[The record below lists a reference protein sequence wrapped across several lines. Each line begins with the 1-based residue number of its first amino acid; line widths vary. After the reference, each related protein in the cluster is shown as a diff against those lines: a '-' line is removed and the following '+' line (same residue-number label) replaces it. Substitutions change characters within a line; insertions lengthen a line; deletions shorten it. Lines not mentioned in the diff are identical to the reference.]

1 MNGRSGNDN
10 GITGGDVENLFVTQL
25 RDWELA
31 GNNYS
36 GLRDVMTR
44 TVFMENGIRI
54 NIQFNPP
61 RIRSSAARV
70 DNKSISE
77 RPCFLCSHNL
87 PAEQKGIVFREKYTI
102 LVNPFPIFK
111 RHLTIPLNEHEPQLI
126 RGRFTDMLELAETL
140 DDYTIFYNGPRCGAS
155 APDHFHFQA
164 GNKGFLPVEDEFYTI
179 PRKVV
184 TRHHKCTVMTME
196 GYLRN
201 TIVLA
206 GNNMTDMDT
215 VFTVIYNIL
224 HEMQEQ
230 EDEPMMNIL
239 ANHGHEGWKVF
250 IFPRRLHRPAQYF
263 KSGRE
268 QVLIS
273 PASVDFGGVWIT
285 PREEEFTGLDAD
297 LINDIFGQVTLGKN
311 EWEDLLDKLAAGI
324 KEYY

>member
-1 MNGRSGNDN
+1 MMNSSPRSDMK
-10 GITGGDVENLFVTQL
+10 ISSKEVENLFFAQL

-36 GLRDVMTR
+36 GLGEVMIR
-44 TVFMENGIRI
+44 TVVMESGCRI

-70 DNKSISE
+70 DTKSISE
-77 RPCFLCSHNL
+77 RPCFLCSGNL
-87 PAEQKGIVFREKYTI
+87 PPEQKGLDFRGKYSI

-111 RHLTIPLNEHEPQLI
+111 RHLTIPLNDHEPQLI
-126 RGRFTDMLELAETL
+126 RGRFADMLNLAEAL
-140 DDYTIFYNGPRCGAS
+140 PGYTIFYNGPHCGAS

-164 GNKGFLPVEDEFYTI
+164 GNKGFLPVEDEFHSFP
-179 PRKVV
+179 PRVV
-184 TRHHKCTVMTME
+184 AKHGGCKIMTMDE
-196 GYLRN
+196 YKRH

-206 GNNMTDMDT
+206 GNNVEDLDEA
-215 VFTVIYNIL
+215 FTGIYDIL
-224 HEMQEQ
+224 HKMQDH

-239 ANHGHEGWKVF
+239 ASHEHDGWRVF
-250 IFPRRLHRPAQYF
+250 IFPRKAHRPAQYF

-285 PREEEFTGLDAD
+285 PREKEYSGLDAE
-297 LINDIFGQVTLGKN
+297 LINDIFSQVTLGRK
-311 EWEDLLDKLAAGI
+311 EWETLLVKLAAGQND
-324 KEYY
+324 